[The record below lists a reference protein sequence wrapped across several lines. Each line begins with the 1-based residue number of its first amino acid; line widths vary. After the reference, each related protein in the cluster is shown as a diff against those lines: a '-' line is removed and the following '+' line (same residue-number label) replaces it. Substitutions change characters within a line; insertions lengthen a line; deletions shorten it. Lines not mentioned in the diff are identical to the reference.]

1 MKTIKFLCLISLM
14 IAAPLASAQ
23 RPNRQLF
30 PLQAYTLTEYEAVD
44 FNEALDMPADH
55 QGESY
60 AGVAVN
66 SQGHL
71 VVFSRGPIP
80 FLEFNAAGEFV
91 REFGSEGM
99 FRRAHGLHIDS
110 EDNLWVTDVA
120 DHQVMKLDSNGTV
133 LLTIGTKGQNGLW
146 DEAAGTR
153 LLDQPNDVAVD
164 DDGNFYVAQGHGP
177 GEPRVLKFNAAGDFI
192 TQWGS
197 RGYGPGQFTV
207 AHAIEIDNAG
217 IVHVADRENMR
228 IQRYDRDGTLLG
240 IWNYQAMVCALY
252 LHDDGHLYMTT
263 GFDGQLAKLDL
274 DGTVLGAIGRPGTG
288 NGQFGEAH
296 ALTVDHDDNVYIS
309 DVINLRIQKFARR

>member
-1 MKTIKFLCLISLM
+1 MHTLKILGLILLM
-14 IAAPLASAQ
+14 AAAPLASAQ

-30 PLQAYTLTEYEAVD
+30 PLQAYTLTEYVAVD
-44 FNEALDMPADH
+44 FSEALAMPDSH
-55 QGESY
+55 RGESY

-66 SQGHL
+66 SRGNL

-80 FLEFNAAGEFV
+80 FLEFNPAGEFV
-91 REFGSEGM
+91 REFGTEGM
-99 FRRAHGLHIDS
+99 FRRAHGLHIDAS
-110 EDNLWVTDVA
+110 DNLWVTDVA
-120 DHQVMKLDSNGTV
+120 DHQVMKLDPDGNV

-164 DDGNFYVAQGHGP
+164 AAGNFYVVQGHGP
-177 GEPRVLKFNAAGDFI
+177 GEPRILKFSPDGRFI

-207 AHAIEIDNAG
+207 AHAIEIDANG

-228 IQRYDRDGTLLG
+228 IQRYDTDGNLLG
-240 IWNYQAMVCALY
+240 VWSYDAMVCALY

-263 GFDGQLAKLDL
+263 GFDGQLARLDH

-296 ALTVDHDDNVYIS
+296 ALTLDHDDNVFIS
-309 DVINLRIQKFARR
+309 DVINLRIQKYARQ